1 MAPKESPGETEGRM
15 NLSEFYGWQVAWY
28 VFGTLSAF
36 AAALLFWSKGAA
48 AIGGKLTPAG
58 ETRWKLSGAAAIF
71 VIVVIVFHYISP
83 LKDLADYKSVL
94 VIYRP
99 ETQPNET
106 KGANRVPVTI
116 RANEIKADWINLNPD
131 KMVIEMIPFESIVSL
146 LPEGNGNSFSTAGAI
161 AYGTYKVRVIERDT
175 GKAREFKLDVP
186 PRAEN

>member
-1 MAPKESPGETEGRM
+1 MAPKGNPGETEGRM

-28 VFGTLSAF
+28 VFGTLAAF

-99 ETQPNET
+99 EMQPNEV
-106 KGANRVPVTI
+106 KGT
-116 RANEIKADWINLNPD
+116 NLNPD

-175 GKAREFKLDVP
+175 GKAKEFKLDVP
-186 PRAEN
+186 PRADN